1 MRTSVWIAVS
11 IAAVLLLAGCSATS
25 ASTTGPAQVSS
36 SELNVLGTSA
46 GASQTKPAAQTT
58 QTALPNPA
66 TVEGIPTSLGV
77 QVAFANGST
86 TISQSKALQIAEQD
100 RPTGGTSPAVAH
112 VLFARSGGKNPP
124 VDAWMITYHNGQ
136 LPGPGGATAAGG
148 SPKTG
153 SVTVF
158 VDSSGGTVLDTVA
171 YEPVVK

>member
-25 ASTTGPAQVSS
+25 ASTTGPTQVSS

-46 GASQTKPAAQTT
+46 GASQTKPATQTT

-77 QVAFANGST
+77 QVAFANGAT
-86 TISQSKALQIAEQD
+86 AISQSKALQVAEQD
-100 RPTGGTSPAVAH
+100 RPTGGTSPAAVH

-124 VDAWMITYHNGQ
+124 VDAWMVTYHGGQ
-136 LPGPGGATAAGG
+136 LPGPGAAASAGS
-148 SPKTG
+148 SPKKG
-153 SVTVF
+153 SVTIF
-158 VDSSGGTVLDTVA
+158 IDSNSGAVLDTVA

>member
-11 IAAVLLLAGCSATS
+11 IAAVLLLAGCSAGGAATS
-25 ASTTGPAQVSS
+25 VPPQVSS
-36 SELNVLGTSA
+36 AELNVLGTSA
-46 GASQTKPAAQTT
+46 GASQSKPATQTT

-77 QVAFANGST
+77 QVALANGST
-86 TISQSKALQIAEQD
+86 AISQSKALQISEHS
-100 RPTGGTSPAVAH
+100 RPTGGTSPAVVH

-136 LPGPGGATAAGG
+136 LPGPGGAAANG
-148 SPKTG
+148 SPKMG

-158 VDSSGGTVLDTVA
+158 IDANRGAVLDMVA
-171 YEPVVK
+171 YEPDVK